1 MLFLMALVLRAC
13 FRLQYWKTMTHLLL
27 RHCLLVFTILSLL
40 GQGVLA
46 NGASMVTNE
55 MMLSPASHN
64 MTHNVPQLDNK
75 DSPESDCHNLVPTS
89 LPNEM
94 QPAPAPD
101 CCDGPH
107 ECDSDCTHCL
117 SIVLTANLFSAFF
130 NVPQQ
135 VPSTRV
141 RFASIQFRSQDGAT
155 AFRPPIA

>member
-1 MLFLMALVLRAC
+1 MKHR
-13 FRLQYWKTMTHLLL
+13 LL

-55 MMLSPASHN
+55 MMLSPASHS
-64 MTHNVPQLDNK
+64 MTHNAPQLDGK
-75 DSPESDCHNLVPTS
+75 TSQGSDCHNLVPTS
-89 LPNEM
+89 LASETL
-94 QPAPAPD
+94 PAQAPD

-117 SIVLTANLFSAFF
+117 SIVLTANLFNASF

-135 VPSTRV
+135 APSTRV
-141 RFASIQFRSQDGAT
+141 RFATIPFRSQDGAT
-155 AFRPPIA
+155 AFRPPIG